1 MYTLIATPLLAS
13 PSAFAGEPVVTVG
26 AVDDAVAR
34 VAAATGRPE
43 AGFDVVQLAT
53 LLLGPP
59 VMVGGGAVTPCAG
72 APTKAEQLT
81 WVIGRVEG
89 ALAYGEFDKA
99 ATEQLEADR
108 VASCL
113 GGPVDARSLARVA
126 LLRGVGL
133 AATDPTRAT
142 AAFTQALVLD
152 PAPAWDEAW
161 SPDAKALLLAVPHR
175 TDTVTLRVVAPAG
188 QVAVDGAPGVTA
200 SVLPGEHLVQVDGG
214 ALVVTVPE
222 GGGVLVV
229 PSACAP
235 TIASD
240 DDRSAFAA
248 LLAAGLGEG
257 TAGFVVNDRA
267 VYAITAGRQDFLTL
281 AEETTPPA
289 RTAGRIVAGTG
300 VVVTV
305 GGGVATLV
313 SYLRTDRAATDVTAA
328 ESAQDFAD
336 RSAEYESVSGTYR
349 KLRYVPIAGI
359 AAIAIGLGIDAA
371 AKPREVFAAPLPG
384 GAMFGV
390 RGVW

>member
-1 MYTLIATPLLAS
+1 MHALITAWWLAS
-13 PSAFAGEPVVTVG
+13 PLALAGEPVVAVG

-34 VAAATGRPE
+34 VAAATGRPA
-43 AGFDVVQLAT
+43 AGFDPVPLAI
-53 LLLGPP
+53 LLTGPP
-59 VMVGGGAVTPCAG
+59 VLVGGGAAAPCG
-72 APTKAEQLT
+72 KAPTKSEQLT
-81 WVIGRVEG
+81 WVMGRVEG

-99 ATEQLEADR
+99 AAEQVEADR
-108 VASCL
+108 IASCL
-113 GGPVDARSLARVA
+113 GDPVDARTLARVA

-133 AATDPTRAT
+133 AATEPTRAT
-142 AAFTQALVLD
+142 DAFRQALVLD

-161 SPDAKALLLAVPHR
+161 SPDAKALFLTAPRR
-175 TDTVTLRVVAPAG
+175 TDTVTLRVVAPAAR
-188 QVAVDGAPGVTA
+188 VAVDGAPGVTA
-200 SVLPGEHLVQVDGG
+200 SVVPGEHLVQVDG
-214 ALVVTVPE
+214 AAIAVTVPE

-229 PSACAP
+229 PSACSPA
-235 TIASD
+235 IASD
-240 DDRSAFAA
+240 DDRAAFAA

-257 TAGFVVNDRA
+257 TAGFVVDDRA

-289 RTAGRIVAGTG
+289 QTAGRIVAGTG

-305 GGGVATLV
+305 GGGVAALV
-313 SYLRTDRAATDVTAA
+313 SYLRTDRAATDMTAA
-328 ESAQDFAD
+328 ESPQDYAD

-384 GAMFGV
+384 GAMFGL
-390 RGVW
+390 RGTW